1 MPITDAK
8 ILTSKVLAGL
18 LFFPALILMVAMA
31 SGLLL
36 YLLVNL
42 AAYVAPILG
51 FLSPL
56 AGLSAFGQVTLFGVV
71 FFVLVMAWFAP
82 FFAWVGGLSTIF
94 GRWSLP
100 LAFVIPGLL
109 AVIENVSFFG
119 QGPRGGYIWQ
129 YIAYRLN
136 YGGLNEADFQLMA
149 MNSRPFDAMFYINR
163 LIQGT
168 NWTQMGIGLAF
179 AVIVIFLASEYRRRR
194 IA

>member
-1 MPITDAK
+1 V
-8 ILTSKVLAGL
+8 SKALAGL
-18 LFFPALILMVAMA
+18 VFFPAVILVVGMIT
-31 SGLLL
+31 GLLF
-36 YLLVNL
+36 YLLVNIG
-42 AAYVAPILG
+42 AYVTPVLG

-56 AGLSAFGQVTLFGVV
+56 EGLYAFAQVTLFGVV
-71 FFVLVMAWFAP
+71 FFLFVMAWYAP

-136 YGGLNEADFQLMA
+136 YGGLNEADFELMA
-149 MNSRPFDAMFYINR
+149 LNSQPFSGTFYINR

-168 NWTQMGIGLAF
+168 DWTQMGIGLAF
-179 AVIVIFLASEYRRRR
+179 AVIVIWLASEYRRRR